1 MPEAFLIGVN
11 TEALDRSD
19 RRLFL
24 VLDDSPERAV
34 QAVRRLWP
42 TSKVDWSGIKALPET
57 VEKLGL
63 RPGAPRQL

>member
-24 VLDDSPERAV
+24 VLDDSPERAIE
-34 QAVRRLWP
+34 AVRRIWP
-42 TSKVDWSGIKALPET
+42 TSKVDWTGIKALRET

-63 RPGAPRQL
+63 REGEPKQL